1 MRIKFIDNKG
11 SNFQVVNK
19 KSAQEFDKGQGNE
32 IEELNILQLQTVERM
47 KEFVGETQWLCEDER
62 KWKVFSNI

>member
-32 IEELNILQLQTVERM
+32 IEQN
-47 KEFVGETQWLCEDER
+47 
-62 KWKVFSNI
+62 